1 MAPIFCGAPSHR
13 CDGGNRDS
21 RKVDREHASLSSEVA
36 RIDFS
41 VVLFDA
47 PAAKGETQTEPRSI
61 HSSLL
66 ERTEQLV
73 EIATCEA
80 AAFVPDFDEH
90 TLDAG
95 VGSEHDRRS
104 RSGELEGSA
113 AS

>member
-21 RKVDREHASLSSEVA
+21 RKVDREHASLSNEIA

-61 HSSLL
+61 HLVA
-66 ERTEQLV
+66 RTGGT
-73 EIATCEA
+73 A
-80 AAFVPDFDEH
+80 
-90 TLDAG
+90 
-95 VGSEHDRRS
+95 R
-104 RSGELEGSA
+104 
-113 AS
+113 